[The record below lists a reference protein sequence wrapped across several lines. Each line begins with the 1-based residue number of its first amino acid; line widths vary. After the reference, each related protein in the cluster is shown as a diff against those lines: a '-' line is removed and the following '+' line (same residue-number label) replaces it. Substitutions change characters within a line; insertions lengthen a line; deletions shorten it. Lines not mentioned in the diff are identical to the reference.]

1 MRRRPIPSKGA
12 GSAVL
17 LLVHQDLAALF
28 DLSGRVAI
36 VTGGSRGLGRAIA
49 LGFAEAGANVVV
61 ASRRLDACQAV
72 VAEIEAL
79 GGEGMAVAVRMQE
92 PTEVTVLVDATIA
105 RFGSLDIVV
114 NNAATVLDRTI
125 DTLEAS
131 TFQGA
136 FTTNLLGPLLLVQ
149 AAKPHL
155 AAGGHGAIVNVISIA
170 ANAGSPGRYLYPPVK
185 AGLAQATR
193 SLARDLGP
201 TGIRVN
207 AVSPGTFRTDMVMK
221 AYDEATLERS
231 VRNAP
236 VGRIAEPRDRRP
248 GAAPGQRRGL
258 VHHRHRPHRRRRRHL
273 LIPC

>member
-1 MRRRPIPSKGA
+1 M
-12 GSAVL
+12 
-17 LLVHQDLAALF
+17 HHDLASLF

-49 LGFAEAGANVVV
+49 LGFAEAGAKVVV
-61 ASRRLDACQAV
+61 ASRKLDACQAV
-72 VAEIEAL
+72 VDEIEAI
-79 GGEGMAVAVRMQE
+79 GGEGLAVAVRMQE
-92 PTEVTVLVDATIA
+92 PAEVSALVDAA
-105 RFGSLDIVV
+105 VAQFDSLDIVV

-125 DTLEAS
+125 DTLDHD

-155 AAGGHGAIVNVISIA
+155 TASGHGAIVNVISIA

-201 TGIRVN
+201 SGIRVN
-207 AVSPGTFRTDMVMK
+207 AVSPGTFRTDMVTK
-221 AYDEATLERS
+221 AYDDATLERIGRS
-231 VRNAP
+231 AP
-236 VGRIAEPRDRRP
+236 VGRIAEPREIVGPVLLLASDAGSFITGTVITVDG
-248 GAAPGQRRGL
+248 GAT
-258 VHHRHRPHRRRRRHL
+258 
-273 LIPC
+273 C